1 MSWDRGAGFRIVGA
15 VVRRFVP
22 PSGKCAFV
30 TLAVP
35 GKKGEVKHELRT
47 FDHDLIV
54 EVGSLGVGQIVQ
66 ATGNVD
72 NEPLRDK
79 AKNDVQVDGRTA
91 WVPKLTIRDLKI
103 EGSSVAPKGGS
114 STSARGADGTAAQS
128 SLAPASAP
136 TDWDDAKIF

>member
-1 MSWDRGAGFRIVGA
+1 MNWDRGAGFRIVGA

-35 GKKGEVKHELRT
+35 GKKGEVKHECRT

-54 EVGSLGVGQIVQ
+54 EVGSLGVGQTVQ
-66 ATGNVD
+66 VTGTLD
-72 NEPLRDK
+72 NEPL
-79 AKNDVQVDGRTA
+79 KNKEKQDVQVDGRTA

-103 EGSSVAPKGGS
+103 EGSSVKPSAAPPVDS
-114 STSARGADGTAAQS
+114 PP
-128 SLAPASAP
+128 PA

>member
-1 MSWDRGAGFRIVGA
+1 MNWDRGAGFRIVGA

-35 GKKGEVKHELRT
+35 GKKGEVKHECRT

-54 EVGSLGVGQIVQ
+54 EVGSLGVGQTVQ
-66 ATGNVD
+66 VTGTLD
-72 NEPLRDK
+72 NEPL
-79 AKNDVQVDGRTA
+79 KNKEKQDVQVDGRTA

-103 EGSSVAPKGGS
+103 EGSSVKPSVAPPV
-114 STSARGADGTAAQS
+114 D
-128 SLAPASAP
+128 SAP
-136 TDWDDAKIF
+136 PATDWDDAKIF